1 MATLIN
7 GKYIMIN
14 ILVTPEIKKILEKE
28 SEKRGVSV
36 GSFLKMTALD
46 KIYTEQAHLDN
57 RHK

>member
-14 ILVTPEIKKILEKE
+14 ILVTPKIKKLLEKE

-36 GSFLKMTALD
+36 GSYLKMNALD
-46 KIYTEQAHLDN
+46 KIYSEQAHLNN
-57 RHK
+57 RLK